1 MFYLFATFY
10 SARHPFCTLPY
21 RKNVKPVD
29 AALFS
34 GLKQKI
40 YLFCDARRRQCDK
53 FQVANTEGYN
63 SYLKTQCQE
72 VRVHKFPLQMKIKK
86 TNISLT
92 RFSLSCPFIHMRYF
106 CLPFSHRLP
115 RRPACPSW
123 WCTSP
128 CPRPPCGTRSHRGRT
143 PRVHNMT
150 IWQWHENWVVWK

>member
-10 SARHPFCTLPY
+10 SARHPICTLPY

-92 RFSLSCPFIHMRYF
+92 RFSLSCPFIHIRF
-106 CLPFSHRLP
+106 LSTFFPSSATTSSLPLLMMYISLP
-115 RRPACPSW
+115 
-123 WCTSP
+123 TSP
-128 CPRPPCGTRSHRGRT
+128 LRHT
-143 PRVHNMT
+143 
-150 IWQWHENWVVWK
+150 

>member
-10 SARHPFCTLPY
+10 SARHPICTPPY

-40 YLFCDARRRQCDK
+40 YLFRDARRRQCDK

-72 VRVHKFPLQMKIKK
+72 VRVHKFPLQLKIKK
-86 TNISLT
+86 TNNSHG
-92 RFSLSCPFIHMRYF
+92 SLSNFPF
-106 CLPFSHRLP
+106 
-115 RRPACPSW
+115 
-123 WCTSP
+123 
-128 CPRPPCGTRSHRGRT
+128 
-143 PRVHNMT
+143 
-150 IWQWHENWVVWK
+150 